1 MEIRIQTR
9 GQGAHRWLAFGM
21 ITVGALCLVAGLI
34 FAGMSVSFLTDAQR
48 ARGTVVALD
57 WREDHGGGSR
67 TAHADDAPAAYPVV
81 EFTSADGTL
90 RKFRDSAGSNP
101 PSYEV
106 GEQVEV
112 LYRPGSPED
121 ARIKGFLSLWLMPLI
136 FGGIGLVFTGIGTG
150 FALAARR
157 RR

>member
-1 MEIRIQTR
+1 MAAT
-9 GQGAHRWLAFGM
+9 
-21 ITVGALCLVAGLI
+21 GALCLVIGLI
-34 FAGMSVSFLTDAQR
+34 FAGVSVSFLTDAKR

-67 TAHADDAPAAYPVV
+67 KVRSDDEPVAYPVI
-81 EFTSADGTL
+81 EFTPADGTP

-136 FGGIGLVFTGIGTG
+136 FGGIGLVFTGIATVM
-150 FALAARR
+150 ALVTRR